1 MSTAAPI
8 GLLADVGI
16 NIADLFGHLKVTG
29 IGLSDP
35 SKSKQ
40 FALENLSDRFD
51 LWAVNLGLHHSGHS
65 SLDYR
70 LRDADLLQQTIR
82 TLLLDLSN
90 SLTQSKKAKHTGSC
104 VLIWDAASHSNCV
117 RR

>member
-1 MSTAAPI
+1 MSRAAPA
-8 GLLADVGI
+8 GLLADVGLDI
-16 NIADLFGHLKVTG
+16 VTLFGTLKAVG
-29 IGLSDP
+29 IELSDP

-40 FALENLSDRFD
+40 FALENVSDRFD

-90 SLTQSKKAKHTGSC
+90 SLTQSKKAKRTGSR

-117 RR
+117 